1 LAVVS
6 TLSSFESLISPSHWL
21 KKKLSIKHPKKIPS
35 AKETQDEIQNLRTKY
50 AGRSKFQHT
59 ESKHTTQPEP

>member
-1 LAVVS
+1 
-6 TLSSFESLISPSHWL
+6 LISPSHWL